1 MWQKWLNKKP
11 LILETG
17 EQFAHWFFFLRTPT
31 ERSNKTKK
39 ATRPQHHWTERE
51 IKDKKTQHIF
61 RTAPGIL
68 WWCHLRSRG
77 SWNKVHTCWVVVIST
92 LVLAV
97 SSFTGSFFGLG
108 FSIGAAWAPPL
119 TCSFSF
125 KFSCLSRTHRTKIKT
140 GKWRKKQQDS
150 LFDSQRT
157 SLRWKDPSVP
167 TQQEILW
174 PLEIFSQFTNTDSF
188 QIHSGL

>member
-1 MWQKWLNKKP
+1 MRQKWLNKKP

-51 IKDKKTQHIF
+51 IKDKKNQHIF

-140 GKWRKKQQDS
+140 GKWRKGFSIWQSENKPQME
-150 LFDSQRT
+150 R
-157 SLRWKDPSVP
+157 
-167 TQQEILW
+167 
-174 PLEIFSQFTNTDSF
+174 PLSSNTAEIFSQFTNTDSF